1 MSEEKSNK
9 NIEITEEE
17 KSNKDIE
24 KNEEEKL
31 PFARAEI
38 LRLMKENLSEDKQIR
53 ERVKVEMNNFLYSIL
68 VDVCRELDKYPYTTI
83 DYEMLKE
90 CIYPYTNIKQI
101 NQERMRILMHLNAIK
116 SDCDAL
122 AMDVEKTLRLK
133 DVDEE
138 DDFTPMTG
146 RI

>member
-1 MSEEKSNK
+1 MS
-9 NIEITEEE
+9 EE